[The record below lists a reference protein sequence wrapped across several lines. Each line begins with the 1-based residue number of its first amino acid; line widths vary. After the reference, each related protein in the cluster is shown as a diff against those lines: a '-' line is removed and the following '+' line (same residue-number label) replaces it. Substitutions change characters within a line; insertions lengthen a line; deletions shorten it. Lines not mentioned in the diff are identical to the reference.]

1 MALTRHIVAPK
12 NIPKTKDSKLNDAK
26 EISKRAEF
34 IITPLRCKVYPTGQY

>member
-12 NIPKTKDSKLNDAK
+12 NIPKTKESKLNDAN

-34 IITPLRCKVYPTGQY
+34 IIISL